1 MRSAALRHLIQIQRK
16 TELVDPSGEVVTLWG
31 AVAVA
36 HAELVQRTDRE
47 SATGFGES
55 EAAHVTF
62 RIRWRAGITTGDRIV
77 TGDGR
82 TFDIR
87 EVAEIGRRRGLEL
100 KAVAA

>member
-1 MRSAALRHLIQIQRK
+1 MRSAALRHLIKIERK
-16 TELVDPSGEVVTLWG
+16 TELVAPTGEVVTLWG
-31 AVAVA
+31 AVAVVR
-36 HAELVQRTDRE
+36 AELVQRTDRE
-47 SATGFGES
+47 SAAGFGEV
-55 EAAHVTF
+55 EATHVTF